1 MPIYEQSYRRWEAR
15 GPLREARFLP
25 ITREALRLI
34 LSRRAFLLL
43 LIAAWIPFIV
53 DMVRLYIVSRYPQA
67 RSLGEINPQFFGA
80 FLNRQLG
87 FVTLISIFGGA
98 GLIANDLRTGGI
110 LVYLSR
116 PLTRRDY
123 VLGKIGVPVALN
135 LAVTLVPC
143 LVLYAAATSLA
154 PDLLLKWNLLW
165 VAPVIVLHSLV
176 IAVGVGLLVLAVSS
190 VSRSA
195 RVTGVALIALW
206 VGLETLRLIAN
217 NAFGRP
223 ELALLSLQAD
233 VQAVGNALFGI
244 RDQQLTLFWAW
255 PALALLAACLGC
267 LAVLRSRVRA
277 VEVVR

>member
-67 RSLGEINPQFFGA
+67 RGLGEINPQFFGA

-143 LVLYAAATSLA
+143 LVLYAAATSLS
-154 PDLLLKWNLLW
+154 LMW
-165 VAPVIVLHSLV
+165 VAPIIVLHSLV
-176 IAVGVGLLVLAVSS
+176 IALGVGLLVLAVSS

-233 VQAVGNALFGI
+233 VLAVGNALFGI

-255 PALALLAACLGC
+255 PALALVAACLGC